1 MLERRRYRD
10 YREQIQKSLKKDK
23 GENVYEIHI

>member
-10 YREQIQKSLKKDK
+10 YRVQIQKSLKKDK